1 MDLELTADEQKLVEY
16 AKQAV
21 VQYNQIRHANGGVDT
36 LYSFVLSDK
45 GNIYDGASFES
56 NIGVDC
62 ICGERHAIAN
72 MVLQESYTSKI
83 KSIVVADS
91 VPEVQPE
98 GTPPC
103 GNCRHVIWRHGTPDT
118 CVILMQYIMGKSG
131 WTFPKL
137 EKHLIKDLYPH
148 PFNPKPGLWDNF
160 QPK

>member
-62 ICGERHAIAN
+62 ICEI
-72 MVLQESYTSKI
+72 I
-83 KSIVVADS
+83 
-91 VPEVQPE
+91 
-98 GTPPC
+98 
-103 GNCRHVIWRHGTPDT
+103 
-118 CVILMQYIMGKSG
+118 
-131 WTFPKL
+131 
-137 EKHLIKDLYPH
+137 
-148 PFNPKPGLWDNF
+148 
-160 QPK
+160 